1 MLIIYIK
8 YSKDKVNQFIF
19 KIIMLSIAHYLP
31 IIDLLKEKNI
41 NLEKILNLEI
51 ILLNLILINLYFTYL
66 NYRDLDVNKLY
77 YDYYLDNKL
86 I

>member
-8 YSKDKVNQFIF
+8 YSKDKVNRFIF
-19 KIIMLSIAHYLP
+19 KIIVLSIAHYLP